1 MENLTLAQRIIR
13 PHTIDPL
20 EGHTVVVFETIG
32 TSGEEFRFE
41 IGPGQ
46 RLPKTRLDL
55 FGWLRGR
62 RSDEKYFAYAVNGAP
77 RLRETF
83 SANVTMDIQAHGFA
97 LIIDLKYSV
106 ASPRLVVIWRNE
118 DPLKKVRDEIS
129 GRLSLEFSKQN
140 WARVRDDFRE
150 LEREIL
156 EETFDPLSLLAEE
169 YGLRLHEI
177 ALSHSLSLEDF
188 EEIKKAEA
196 TEKAKADAARE
207 EELKRA
213 RLEEA
218 ERTRLHQEAI
228 KRKQLGDEAQTAS
241 QEEELHRERLKNES
255 KTTGVI
261 DEFEHG
267 RKILQADRDNELRT
281 KTDTLRIGRLEN
293 ETRLAN
299 HERLQALANAGTRA
313 VAKALELV
321 GGSIDGSPE
330 LVQTIGAIHSALIQ
344 LRDFGTLDAE
354 PRSLPGGTSTARL
367 SAYQGGAASILQQL
381 FEKTEQPAFDRAQRR
396 RMQSAALIIVG
407 ELLLDKG
414 DEARIAQQQDLLRNV
429 LAEINLPFAE
439 TDYFRTFLDTA
450 GLRVQ
455 LQ

>member
-1 MENLTLAQRIIR
+1 MDNLTFAQRIIR

-32 TSGEEFRFE
+32 TSGDEFRFE

-83 SANVTMDIQAHGFA
+83 SANVPMDIQAHSFA
-97 LIIDLKYSV
+97 LIIDLAYSV
-106 ASPRLVVIWRNE
+106 ASPRLVVVWRNE
-118 DPLKKVRDEIS
+118 DPFKKVRDEIS
-129 GRLSLEFSKQN
+129 VRLAREFSKQN

-156 EETFDPLSLLAEE
+156 NETFDSLSLFAEE
-169 YGLRLHEI
+169 YGLRIHEI
-177 ALSHSLSLEDF
+177 ALSHSLSPEDF
-188 EEIKKAEA
+188 EEIKRVEAAETAKAE
-196 TEKAKADAARE
+196 AARE

-213 RLEEA
+213 KLEEE

-228 KRKQLGDEAQTAS
+228 KRKQLSDEAQTAS
-241 QEEELHRERLKNES
+241 QEEELRRKRLENES
-255 KTTGVI
+255 KTMEVTDDIG
-261 DEFEHG
+261 HS
-267 RKILQADRDNELRT
+267 RRLLQAARDSELQT

-354 PRSLPGGTSTARL
+354 PRSLPAGTSAGRL
-367 SAYQGGAASILQQL
+367 SAYQGGAASILQEL
-381 FEKTEQPAFDRAQRR
+381 FSRTEQPAFNRDQRR
-396 RMQSAALIIVG
+396 KIQSAALIIVG
-407 ELLLDKG
+407 ELLLG
-414 DEARIAQQQDLLRNV
+414 EDEVRVAEQQKLLENIR
-429 LAEINLPFAE
+429 AEIKLPVADA
-439 TDYFRTFLDTA
+439 DYFRTFLDTA